1 MISNPNGYF
10 YLIENTW
17 ILSKSSKQ
25 ATPLKL
31 QIETGWFVEMNWP
44 EKRNLSVNPSDNF
57 LLD

>member
-17 ILSKSSKQ
+17 ILSKSLKQ
-25 ATPLKL
+25 VTPLKL
-31 QIETGWFVEMNWP
+31 QIETGCFLEMDWP
-44 EKRNLSVNPSDNF
+44 EKRNLSVNPSANF

>member
-17 ILSKSSKQ
+17 ILSKSLKQ
-25 ATPLKL
+25 VTPLKL
-31 QIETGWFVEMNWP
+31 QIETGWFLEMDWP
-44 EKRNLSVNPSDNF
+44 EKRNFFLNPSANF